1 MPNSD
6 EIDTS
11 VEAGVNN
18 SHGPAD
24 VNVLSSAS
32 TLEQSG
38 PVALTTGPSALFGQT
53 STGNSQTGG
62 GRPMSSP
69 LYTQL
74 STQYVAPL
82 PQHPAMMQSSPTRAA
97 QLHIATPEAR
107 LRAEA
112 PRALAQGPTLMGP

>member
-11 VEAGVNN
+11 VEA
-18 SHGPAD
+18 AD
-24 VNVLSSAS
+24 VNVRSAS

-38 PVALTTGPSALFGQT
+38 SVALTSCPSALFGQT
-53 STGNSQTGG
+53 LTGNSQTGG
-62 GRPMSSP
+62 VALPQGFNSSISPSSHSVVQYNRPMSSP

-82 PQHPAMMQSSPTRAA
+82 PQHPAMMQSSPTGAA
-97 QLHIATPEAR
+97 QFHIATPEV
-107 LRAEA
+107 
-112 PRALAQGPTLMGP
+112 MCK